1 MQDASA
7 EAAKARAAM
16 ATMPKVRMVFV
27 CLGESGEKGR
37 EEVCVGRGRWGERGG
52 KKVSE
57 KKPGGIQ
64 TTSP

>member
-1 MQDASA
+1 
-7 EAAKARAAM
+7 
-16 ATMPKVRMVFV
+16 MVFV